1 MSSYCAFHWVCEDI
15 DIPLKILGWS
25 FPWRLK
31 ALFFL
36 ACYSAKHLIDL
47 IISLVQLH
55 KEVNSWLQQL
65 WVQSEPQQHVAEQE
79 YQGIILALCP
89 GQDRTGLTQQHS
101 PTASPMP
108 FVLVLKLWICAE
120 SLVAFPTI
128 GIANLTWPHAVERGV
143 WPAKIGSPSFVFFC
157 SWLKLGPLMVPNCH
171 FVCQWIMQQQSPPFF
186 PMLIPAEFNPR
197 SVQMFETIVFERT
210 FTMNI

>member
-89 GQDRTGLTQQHS
+89 GQDRTHPAALTDSFTH
-101 PTASPMP
+101 A
-108 FVLVLKLWICAE
+108 ICSGFKTLNLCRKPCSFPHHWDGKSHLATCRGKRCVTSQNRV
-120 SLVAFPTI
+120 SLLCFLLLLI
-128 GIANLTWPHAVERGV
+128 
-143 WPAKIGSPSFVFFC
+143 KIGTTN
-157 SWLKLGPLMVPNCH
+157 GP
-171 FVCQWIMQQQSPPFF
+171 
-186 PMLIPAEFNPR
+186 
-197 SVQMFETIVFERT
+197 
-210 FTMNI
+210 